1 MPSSVVTIL
10 NSLPSI
16 GRYLELGVGG
26 RQTFDAVCAESKVGV
41 DMLDAGPDV
50 HKMTTDEFFA
60 AMLPEEQFDVVF
72 IDACHDYPQVL
83 RDFNNAAVHCARGI
97 VFLHDMVPPSAELTA
112 KHLCSDSFKL
122 LWGFIRENQSVMV
135 LDADFGLTAVLKPQ
149 PLEPD
154 PSWGEVTYEQFG
166 QMELPTVSLEEM
178 TRAVGS
184 ATREEVASMYILNLK
199 TKMIHS
205 KKNAKPI
212 CRLESIPPDQ
222 KAEVPGLNWDA
233 VDE

>member
-1 MPSSVVTIL
+1 MLGSVVALI
-10 NSLPSI
+10 NSLPPDRRK
-16 GRYLELGVGG
+16 RYLELGVGG
-26 RQTFDAVCAESKVGV
+26 RQTFDAVRAEHKVGV
-41 DMLDAGPDV
+41 DVAGSGADV
-50 HKMTTDEFFA
+50 HKMTTDEFFETIS
-60 AMLPEEQFDVVF
+60 PDKQFDVVF

-178 TRAVGS
+178 MRV
-184 ATREEVASMYILNLK
+184 VAS
-199 TKMIHS
+199 TVQEGS
-205 KKNAKPI
+205 
-212 CRLESIPPDQ
+212 
-222 KAEVPGLNWDA
+222 G
-233 VDE
+233 